1 MKRDNNRGP
10 CFITIIIILLVTPL
24 FSFSQSKWND
34 PSQLLLQLRKS
45 KADTSR
51 VHLLLRLSEF
61 YMPRE
66 YYLNRT
72 GNPRAELDSASWCAE
87 QALHLSDVLKY
98 ENGKNE
104 AILLK
109 GDAFIRKKE
118 IGPAINLLGALHD
131 STRFRLLIMLG
142 KHYLFRTTRSRKD
155 LDSSLLFLEMA
166 NKIAPD
172 QLSEKWRPE
181 YMH

>member
-1 MKRDNNRGP
+1 MHPAAFTYQRII
-10 CFITIIIILLVTPL
+10 CFFTIITVLLVTPL
-24 FSFSQSKWND
+24 FSFSQTRWND

-51 VHLLLRLSEF
+51 VHLLLKLSEF

-66 YYLNRT
+66 YYLYRT
-72 GNPRAELDSASWCAE
+72 GNRRAELDSASSCAE
-87 QALHLSDVLKY
+87 QALQLSEALKY

-118 IGPAINLLGALHD
+118 IRSALNLLPTLHD
-131 STRFRLLIMLG
+131 ST
-142 KHYLFRTTRSRKD
+142 
-155 LDSSLLFLEMA
+155 
-166 NKIAPD
+166 
-172 QLSEKWRPE
+172 
-181 YMH
+181 